1 MYNERIDQN
10 NFVKT
15 EGFTFTVNIVVN
27 NNNLYIFNN
36 NVVKYQS
43 GHLRNLVASDLSG
56 ANFFKTV

>member
-43 GHLRNLVASDLSG
+43 GYLRNLVASDLSG